1 MKKITKALLASALTL
16 SLLTACNTANEAQ
29 TVDYSKLE
37 FVQLEQDR
45 IVYSSL
51 SEVEESSDMIIIG
64 EIIDDP
70 ISEPE
75 TKYSEYFGKEIFDGI
90 TSFSTVKVTK
100 VLSGDVKVGD
110 EIKIAQYCGVFED
123 RFVTYSEMTPMLKG
137 DTWIFCLTKS
147 NYTDDLYWCTGDSD
161 GRYPLKSSA
170 NRITGL
176 KAEEDLGVYNRD
188 SFKDNIYNDLL
199 EKYDI

>member
-1 MKKITKALLASALTL
+1 M
-16 SLLTACNTANEAQ
+16 
-29 TVDYSKLE
+29 
-37 FVQLEQDR
+37 
-45 IVYSSL
+45 
-51 SEVEESSDMIIIG
+51 EESSDMIIIG

-70 ISEPE
+70 LTESE
-75 TKYSEYFGKEIFDGI
+75 TKYSEFFGKEIFDGI

-176 KAEEDLGVYNRD
+176 NAEEDLGVYNRD
-188 SFKDNIYNDLL
+188 SFKNNIYNDLL